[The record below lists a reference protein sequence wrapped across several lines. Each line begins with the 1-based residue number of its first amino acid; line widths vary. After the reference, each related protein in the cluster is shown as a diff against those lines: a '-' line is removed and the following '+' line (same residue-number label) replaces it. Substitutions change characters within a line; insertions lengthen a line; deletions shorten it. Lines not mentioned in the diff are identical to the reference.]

1 MSTVSLLTQ
10 TCCCRHMQAL
20 QRELSGMRT
29 VSPRAASNEGGL
41 SPRATSTA
49 GVSSPSPR
57 VTAVSASAVATAE
70 AAAGNGGSE
79 AGTKGGSGHS
89 TSSSR
94 EGSRC
99 GIIQSNAGRGE
110 ALSRGVSK
118 VSPQTTGL
126 TLLHVRKAG
135 RSVVNGLYEQHVHG
149 AADGV
154 AKWVH
159 KRAPCVL
166 LRYAMADGTFPSSSC
181 TPNDAS

>member
-70 AAAGNGGSE
+70 PAAGNGGSE
-79 AGTKGGSGHS
+79 AGTKGSSGH
-89 TSSSR
+89 SSSR
-94 EGSRC
+94 EGRRC
-99 GIIQSNAGRGE
+99 GIIQSDAGRE
-110 ALSRGVSK
+110 APVSRGVSK
-118 VSPQTTGL
+118 VSSQTLGL

-135 RSVVNGLYEQHVHG
+135 RSVVNGLYEQHG

-166 LRYAMADGTFPSSSC
+166 LRYAMADGTFPSSSSC

>member
-1 MSTVSLLTQ
+1 
-10 TCCCRHMQAL
+10 
-20 QRELSGMRT
+20 MRT

-41 SPRATSTA
+41 SPRSATA

-89 TSSSR
+89 SSSR

-99 GIIQSNAGRGE
+99 GIIQSDAGRE
-110 ALSRGVSK
+110 APVSRGGKVVS
-118 VSPQTTGL
+118 QTTGL

-166 LRYAMADGTFPSSSC
+166 LRYAMADGTFPSSSSC